1 LILCGEEEAMRYGVS
16 KSGEEERMT
25 TLLEKLKEG
34 FIGSIPAS
42 EQEHPSIVSD
52 AQGGEGDE
60 PSLPDMNDEMT
71 YEERLFAT
79 DPMIGMEN
87 VTPYDFMTSG

>member
-1 LILCGEEEAMRYGVS
+1 MRYGVS

-34 FIGSIPAS
+34 FAGVGQPPSNQQS
-42 EQEHPSIVSD
+42 QELDGLEKESSHLEINH
-52 AQGGEGDE
+52 E
-60 PSLPDMNDEMT
+60 LT

>member
-1 LILCGEEEAMRYGVS
+1 MRYGVS

-34 FIGSIPAS
+34 FLGSLLAS
-42 EQEHPSIVSD
+42 VQEGSSIVSD
-52 AQGGEGDE
+52 GQGGHGAE
-60 PSLPDMNDEMT
+60 PFLPDMNDEMT

>member
-1 LILCGEEEAMRYGVS
+1 
-16 KSGEEERMT
+16 MT

-34 FIGSIPAS
+34 FAGRSLSSAEPDAMEA
-42 EQEHPSIVSD
+42 EQ
-52 AQGGEGDE
+52 
-60 PSLPDMNDEMT
+60 SLPGINHELT

>member
-1 LILCGEEEAMRYGVS
+1 MRYGVS

-34 FIGSIPAS
+34 FIDLSSNHQLLEQDCS
-42 EQEHPSIVSD
+42 EPEQ
-52 AQGGEGDE
+52 
-60 PSLPDMNDEMT
+60 SLPEQNDEWT
-71 YEERLFAT
+71 YEQRLFAT